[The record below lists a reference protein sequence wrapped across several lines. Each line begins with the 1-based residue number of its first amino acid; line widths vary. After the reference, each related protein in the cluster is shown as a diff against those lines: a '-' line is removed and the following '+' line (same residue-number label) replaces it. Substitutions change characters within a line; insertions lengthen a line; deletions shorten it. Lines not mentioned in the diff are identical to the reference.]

1 MIKYKITLE
10 HDDFVL
16 LLDVLKKAQVEG
28 ITTWDAAGFICEN
41 TKVEDQVE

>member
-16 LLDVLKKAQVEG
+16 LLSVLKKAQSES
-28 ITTWDAAGFICEN
+28 ITNWDAAGFICEN
-41 TKVEDQVE
+41 TKVEEQEQ

>member
-16 LLDVLKKAQVEG
+16 LLDVLKKAQRESL
-28 ITTWDAAGFICEN
+28 TTWDAAGFVCEN
-41 TKVEDQVE
+41 TKVEEQEL

>member
-16 LLDVLKKAQVEG
+16 LLDVLKKAQRASL
-28 ITTWDAAGFICEN
+28 TSWDAAGFICEN
-41 TKVEDQVE
+41 TKVEE